1 MNSDASSVEST
12 CQLFVAAGTSLVV
25 GPILLQSSSG
35 AAELQAAAL
44 PDLDGRTRSVSEW
57 QGKIVLCNFWATWCA
72 PCREEIPMLVDLRRE
87 YAPHG
92 FEVLGIAVDSAAKV
106 REFAANYPVLV
117 ADAAGLDLI
126 RKLGNA
132 SGGLPFT
139 VMLDRKGAVLSRK
152 LGLLRR
158 SALEPGIKGLLGL

>member
-1 MNSDASSVEST
+1 
-12 CQLFVAAGTSLVV
+12 
-25 GPILLQSSSG
+25 
-35 AAELQAAAL
+35 
-44 PDLDGRTRSVSEW
+44 
-57 QGKIVLCNFWATWCA
+57 
-72 PCREEIPMLVDLRRE
+72 MLVDLRRE

-92 FEVLGIAVDSAAKV
+92 FEVVGIAVDNAAKV
-106 REFAANYPVLV
+106 REFAAKYAINYPILI

-126 RKLGNA
+126 RKLGNT

-158 SALEPGIKGLLGL
+158 PELEHGIKELLGR